1 MIKVDEGLLREAMKR
16 FGYEIRFKDRRVKDI
31 SAVGYLWLARE
42 CGLKSIESDLLH
54 YSYDTESE
62 TLRAVVK
69 VTVTIGDEK
78 YSALADCD
86 DRSMAVRSPD
96 MLVRAA
102 DTIAMKRAIARA
114 LGIDREELQ
123 KYDIGG
129 GREEEEAYTPA
140 PVEKPEPKVPEPK
153 VPETTSEEIEW

>member
-1 MIKVDEGLLREAMKR
+1 MITVSEDLLKEAMKR
-16 FGYEIRFKDRRVKDI
+16 FGYEIRFKDRKVKDI

-42 CGLKSIESDLLH
+42 CGLNSIESELLH
-54 YSYDTESE
+54 YSWDGK

-69 VTVTIGDEK
+69 VTVMIGTEK

-86 DRSMAVRSPD
+86 DRSMSVRSPD

-114 LGIDREELQ
+114 LGIDREQLQ
-123 KYDIGG
+123 KYEIGG

-140 PVEKPEPKVPEPK
+140 PTAEVEMPN
-153 VPETTSEEIEW
+153 IEQGDLEW

>member
-1 MIKVDEGLLREAMKR
+1 MITVSEDLLREAMKR
-16 FGYEIRFKDRRVKDI
+16 FGYEIRFKDRKVKDI
-31 SAVGYLWLARE
+31 SAVGYLWLARQV
-42 CGLKSIESDLLH
+42 GIESVDSELLH
-54 YSYDTESE
+54 YSWDGK
-62 TLRAVVK
+62 TLRGVVK
-69 VTVTIGDEK
+69 VTVTIDGEK

-86 DRSMAVRSPD
+86 DRSMSVRSPD

-123 KYDIGG
+123 KYEIGG

-140 PVEKPEPKVPEPK
+140 PAEPVEPVEPAESA
-153 VPETTSEEIEW
+153 ESEEGDLDW

>member
-1 MIKVDEGLLREAMKR
+1 MITVSEELIKEAMKR
-16 FGYEIRFKDRRVKDI
+16 FGYEIRFKDRKVKDI
-31 SAVGYLWLARE
+31 SAVGYLWLARQV
-42 CGLKSIESDLLH
+42 GIESVDSELLH
-54 YSYDTESE
+54 YSWDGK
-62 TLRAVVK
+62 TLRGVVK
-69 VTVTIGDEK
+69 VTVTIKGEK

-86 DRSMAVRSPD
+86 DRSMSVRSPD

-123 KYDIGG
+123 KYEIGG

-140 PVEKPEPKVPEPK
+140 PAEPVEPVEPAELA
-153 VPETTSEEIEW
+153 ESEEGDLDW